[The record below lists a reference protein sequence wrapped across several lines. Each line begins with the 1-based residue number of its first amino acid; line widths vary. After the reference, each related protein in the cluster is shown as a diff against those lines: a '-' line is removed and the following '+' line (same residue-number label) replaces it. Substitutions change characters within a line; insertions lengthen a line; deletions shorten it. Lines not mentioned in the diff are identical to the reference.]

1 MNDRTIKKS
10 HKSYVCQLLMLK
22 NKTKEIKDRKIFLFF
37 VFSGCF
43 PLHCQS
49 QRKGS
54 KTETKTKREKRRSN
68 IFLRSNDIFY
78 RPLISLSLHSN
89 CSIHDKRC
97 HFQFLQWKLPAERA
111 KQNNKISTVSI
122 TFLEEAFLFPVE
134 DSIPKHTWC
143 ANLVLLKL
151 VFQKRTSRK

>member
-10 HKSYVCQLLMLK
+10 HKSSVCQLLMLK

-43 PLHCQS
+43 PLNCQS

-68 IFLRSNDIFY
+68 IFLRSDDIFY
-78 RPLISLSLHSN
+78 SPLISLSLSPQQLQHSRQKMSFPISSMKTT
-89 CSIHDKRC
+89 CTESKT
-97 HFQFLQWKLPAERA
+97 
-111 KQNNKISTVSI
+111 KQQNFYS
-122 TFLEEAFLFPVE
+122 
-134 DSIPKHTWC
+134 
-143 ANLVLLKL
+143 
-151 VFQKRTSRK
+151 